1 MLDKKK
7 YKDSTIITHAGQESG
22 EHFGFVNTPVYRG
35 STVLSETSKEF
46 RERSS
51 RYFYGSKSNPNT
63 ESLSEGI
70 RLLEN
75 AEGCRI
81 TSSGRTAILLSL
93 LSILGNGDQLTLS
106 DNIN

>member
-7 YKDSTIITHAGQESG
+7 YKESTIITHAGQESG

-51 RYFYGSKSNPNT
+51 RYFYGSKSNPNRV
-63 ESLSEGI
+63 SFRRYKAI
-70 RLLEN
+70 RKCRRMPNNKFREN
-75 AEGCRI
+75 SNPSQFA
-81 TSSGRTAILLSL
+81 
-93 LSILGNGDQLTLS
+93 QHP
-106 DNIN
+106 